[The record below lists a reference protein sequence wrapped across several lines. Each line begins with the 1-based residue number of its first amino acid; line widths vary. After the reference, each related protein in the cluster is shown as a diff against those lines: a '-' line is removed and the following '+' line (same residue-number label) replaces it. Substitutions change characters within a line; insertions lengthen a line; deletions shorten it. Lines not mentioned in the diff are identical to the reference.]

1 MIFNMM
7 STHKSADDEA
17 DRTHTVCI
25 VAAGL
30 APEMG
35 AGFTARPH
43 TARQHTGSAGG
54 KV

>member
-1 MIFNMM
+1 M
-7 STHKSADDEA
+7 SVTITRKSAADEA

-30 APEMG
+30 APGMV
-35 AGFTARPH
+35 AGFIARPH
-43 TARQHTGSAGG
+43 TARQHTVSAGG

>member
-1 MIFNMM
+1 MIFKL
-7 STHKSADDEA
+7 SARKSADDEA
-17 DRTHTVCI
+17 DRTRIVCI

-35 AGFTARPH
+35 AGFTARRH

>member
-1 MIFNMM
+1 MISMLRAR
-7 STHKSADDEA
+7 KSAADEA

-30 APEMG
+30 APGMV
-35 AGFTARPH
+35 AGFIARPH

>member
-1 MIFNMM
+1 MISMLRAR
-7 STHKSADDEA
+7 KSAADEA
-17 DRTHTVCI
+17 DRTRIVCI

-30 APEMG
+30 APEMA
-35 AGFTARPH
+35 AGSTARPH

>member
-1 MIFNMM
+1 MISMLRAR
-7 STHKSADDEA
+7 KSAADEA
-17 DRTHTVCI
+17 DRTRIVCI

-30 APEMG
+30 AP
-35 AGFTARPH
+35 ATADVFTARRR